1 MPRGSS
7 SNGGRPP
14 AFASVEIL
22 QSGGQVDNSGKY
34 TVSRK
39 YYVTDEND
47 LITTPVS
54 YSAGGKTMYPSALS
68 YQKIAGGVWEKT
80 IEFTAGVGSSDTGVV
95 TKLEQTGTEEGRL
108 QLEVTAELAP
118 IEQHPEIDELIK
130 KYNGFTEKGKVLFPK
145 TYSGQGTG
153 TSGGGSQPNP
163 FFGMRYYYSPSATLR
178 HTYNVNSMPGDL
190 FGEVFKIVP
199 TSSLPGNL
207 PNLADYGNRAGVTLK
222 YFWQIQMPQV
232 SITGGRIEI
241 TDTYTLMKPMT
252 AEAAEDMNRIANIS
266 AN

>member
-1 MPRGSS
+1 
-7 SNGGRPP
+7 
-14 AFASVEIL
+14 
-22 QSGGQVDNSGKY
+22 
-34 TVSRK
+34 
-39 YYVTDEND
+39 
-47 LITTPVS
+47 
-54 YSAGGKTMYPSALS
+54 MYPSALS

-80 IEFTAGVGSSDTGVV
+80 IEFTAGVGSADTGVV
-95 TKLEQTGTEEGRL
+95 TKLQQTGTQEGRL

-145 TYSGQGTG
+145 TYSAQGTG
-153 TSGGGSQPNP
+153 TSGGGTQPNP

-178 HTYNVNSMPGDL
+178 HTYSVNLMPSSL
-190 FGEVFKIVP
+190 FDRVFKIVP

-207 PNLADYGNRAGVTLK
+207 PSLADYGNRAGVTLK

-252 AEAAEDMNRIANIS
+252 AEAAEDMNSIANVS
-266 AN
+266 VN